1 MTYADSRMTDTELQ
15 RATHGTSS
23 QVVRVLMDRVIWRG
37 VNARQVR
44 ADLLAVQAHI
54 QAGRLA
60 EALALIDKCRETL
73 AIENP

>member
-1 MTYADSRMTDTELQ
+1 MTYADPRMTDTELQ

-23 QVVRVLMDRVIWRG
+23 QLVRVLMDRVTWRG

-44 ADLLAVQAHI
+44 ADLLEVERLI
-54 QAGRLA
+54 NVGLLA

-73 AIENP
+73 AIDNP